1 MPVTFG
7 HTAINLYPVI
17 DQGMPPHE
25 RAHAFHIN
33 VTALSSQSIDLR
45 AQLDARGHHLNL
57 SAMVDGVIQDWLRH
71 FYDRWSDFSH
81 LSILSFHNTKGTQ
94 AVDTTEA
101 ANTAILLPVFDG
113 AVMDCRKNVK
123 FVRVQLS
130 ISFLDLVTVTNPGPT
145 TLRTEYYIE
154 LPQTSKPMI
163 NVVLLE
169 NLPVLLFMAGISHRG
184 R

>member
-1 MPVTFG
+1 
-7 HTAINLYPVI
+7 
-17 DQGMPPHE
+17 
-25 RAHAFHIN
+25 
-33 VTALSSQSIDLR
+33 
-45 AQLDARGHHLNL
+45 
-57 SAMVDGVIQDWLRH
+57 MVDGVIQDWLRH
-71 FYDRWSDFSH
+71 FYDRWSDFSR

-94 AVDTTEA
+94 AVDTTDA
-101 ANTAILLPVFDG
+101 ADTAILPPVVDG
-113 AVMDCRKNVK
+113 AITECRKNVK
-123 FVRVQLS
+123 CVRVQLS
-130 ISFLDLVTVTNPGPT
+130 ISFLDLVTVANPGPT